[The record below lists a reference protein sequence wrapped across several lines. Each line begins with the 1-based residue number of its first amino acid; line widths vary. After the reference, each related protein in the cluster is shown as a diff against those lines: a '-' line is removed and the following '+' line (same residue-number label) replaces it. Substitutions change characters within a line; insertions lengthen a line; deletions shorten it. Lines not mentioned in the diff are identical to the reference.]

1 MRDARREHACA
12 ALEQHGMV
20 LVCGGYDGRRYVPSV
35 EGFDPRT
42 QAWRP
47 LAPLR
52 RPRQLLGCAAAGE
65 CVYAVGGFD
74 GAAPGPWVD
83 VYDPRKDA
91 WREHAALAGGPRMA
105 HGVVAVPL

>member
-1 MRDARREHACA
+1 MLALSSLKGILYSVGGFLPPSYSADVTCYDPTADSWWQVAPLRDARREHACA
-12 ALEQHGMV
+12 ALEQHGML

-52 RPRQLLGCAAAGE
+52 RPRQLLG
-65 CVYAVGGFD
+65 
-74 GAAPGPWVD
+74 
-83 VYDPRKDA
+83 
-91 WREHAALAGGPRMA
+91 
-105 HGVVAVPL
+105 